1 MPATLDDLTAAIDD
15 LLGLTASASLLQLN
29 SNTPERA
36 YEAYVLA
43 LCAEAVRKA
52 GGSAT
57 PTGIKSGANPTVLVF
72 RGGPG
77 SMASRN
83 QDFCY
88 IDCQLRTKRFEI
100 HVDVEY
106 VGQSGASHEVD
117 ISFYD
122 AQRAS
127 DVRNSGASPKTNQ
140 NLLFAFE
147 CKFYH
152 STPGVVL
159 ARTFVGLLSDC
170 STNQL
175 DAFVSNKSTRDLDR
189 FLAKKSGPDPYTDLS
204 PLDTDSEERFVRS
217 LEQRLRKWAASR

>member
-1 MPATLDDLTAAIDD
+1 MATLNELRAAIDD
-15 LLGLTASASLLQLN
+15 LLEITASTNLLQLN

-52 GGSAT
+52 GGTAT
-57 PTGIKSGANPTVLVF
+57 PAGITSGPNPPVLIF
-72 RGGPG
+72 RGAPG
-77 SMASRN
+77 SMASAN

-88 IDCQLRTKRFEI
+88 IDCRLRGKSFEI

-117 ISFYD
+117 VSFYD
-122 AQRAS
+122 AQRAA
-127 DVRNSGASPKTNQ
+127 DVRSSGASPKMNH

-152 STPGVVL
+152 STPGVAL

-175 DAFVSNKSTRDLDR
+175 DAFVSNKTTRDLDR